1 MKFKIKNVK
10 PGSIAE
16 ELEITPD
23 DYLVKVNDEEII
35 DVLDYKYHLSDE
47 YVTIEIEKADG
58 NTEVIEIEK
67 EIEEDLGIEFEE
79 ELMSPA
85 RKCANNCIFCFME
98 QLPEHVRDTLVYKDD
113 DYRLSFLTGNY
124 VTMTNMGQRDIDR
137 IIKYHLSPI
146 NISIH
151 ATDIET
157 REKMLNNKRAN
168 KVFEYMKQL
177 NEAGIFMN
185 GQIVLCKGYNDGKIL
200 EKTLT
205 DLESYFPHLFS
216 VSIVPVGLSR
226 YREGLTKLEPFTK
239 EDAISV
245 VNLVSKFQEKFRTK
259 YGTTKVY
266 LSDEWYVK
274 ADIEHPAYDT
284 YDGFPQLENGVGML
298 ADFQNELEEQLE
310 ELKEDKEKLEKITK
324 KEKTV
329 TVLTG
334 VIAEK
339 FIKIQSQKIEKMFPN
354 IHINVMPIINY
365 YMGTNITV
373 TGLTVGQDIIA
384 QVNEKEKEGYNFGDY
399 IMISDVMLKDD
410 EDIFLDDLSVDDVRS
425 KISERLIVVYGNAK
439 SFIYA
444 IINEM

>member
-1 MKFKIKNVK
+1 MKFRIDKVAKD
-10 PGSIAE
+10 SIAE
-16 ELEITPD
+16 ELEIVPG
-23 DYLVKVNDEEII
+23 DYLVRVNDEEIV

-47 YVTIEIEKADG
+47 YITIEIEKEDG
-58 NTEVIEIEK
+58 DVEVIEIEK
-67 EIEEDLGIEFEE
+67 DIEEDLGISFEE

-98 QLPEHVRDTLVYKDD
+98 QLPENVRNTLIYKDD

-151 ATDIET
+151 ATDVEV
-157 REKMLNNKRAN
+157 REQMLKNKRAN

-177 NEAGIFMN
+177 NDAGIYMN

-200 EKTLT
+200 EKTLS
-205 DLESYFPHLFS
+205 DLEQYFPHLFS

-226 YREGLTKLEPFTK
+226 YRDGLTDLIPFTK
-239 EDAISV
+239 EDSVEV
-245 VNLVSKFQEKFRTK
+245 VNLVTKYQEKFREK
-259 YGTTKVY
+259 YGSTKIY

-274 ADIEHPAYDT
+274 AELNYPAYDT

-298 ADFQNELEEQLE
+298 ADFSNELEEQLE
-310 ELKEDKEKLEKITK
+310 ELKNNKKELK
-324 KEKTV
+324 KVSKSEKTV
-329 TVLTG
+329 TVITG

-339 FIKIQSQKIEKMFPN
+339 FIKEQAKKVEEVFPN
-354 IHINVMPIINY
+354 IHVNVLPITNN

-373 TGLTVGQDIIA
+373 TGLIVGQDIIT
-384 QVNEKEKEGYNFGDY
+384 QVKEKEAENYNFGDY

-410 EDIFLDDLSVDDVRS
+410 EDIFLDDLSVDDVR
-425 KISERLIVVYGNAK
+425 
-439 SFIYA
+439 
-444 IINEM
+444 